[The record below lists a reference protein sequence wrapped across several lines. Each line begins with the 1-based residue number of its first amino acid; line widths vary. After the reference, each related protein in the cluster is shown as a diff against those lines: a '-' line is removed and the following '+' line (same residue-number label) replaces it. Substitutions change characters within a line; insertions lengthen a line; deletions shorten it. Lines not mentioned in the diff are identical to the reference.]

1 MKFNMALTLPAPPS
15 AIWPLFFDV
24 ARVAQLIPG
33 CEQVTEITP
42 LAAYSAVM
50 KQKVGPFRLEVPAEI
65 TVEALETE
73 RLVRSRT
80 RGRDRYTGTTLEV
93 ELAVTLEP
101 AEGGTHLAVESTMQV
116 NGRLATLGYAVVK
129 RKSEEIF
136 AEFARRLRAQ
146 LEPA

>member
-1 MKFNMALTLPAPPS
+1 MSLDLPAPPS
-15 AIWPLFFDV
+15 VIWPLFFDV

-33 CEQVTEITP
+33 CEQVVEKAP
-42 LAAYSAVM
+42 LAAYSAIM

-80 RGRDRYTGTTLEV
+80 RGRDKYTGTTLDV
-93 ELAVTLEP
+93 ALAVMLEP
-101 AEGGTHLAVESTMQV
+101 VDDGTRLAVEATMQV
-116 NGRLATLGYAVVK
+116 SGRLASIGYPVVK

-136 AEFARRLRAQ
+136 IEFGKRLRAQ
-146 LEPA
+146 LEMA